1 MKLSEGHH
9 PLQGGYEGGGQQT
22 VSMLSLG
29 LGTQCFPCSN
39 SCGQQHLLDFY
50 MTYEAPVAVSQRG
63 GCISYSPH
71 GVREVALR
79 NGRAHSCRH
88 AMTWDPVNLGDLQNA
103 VAMKKLNPHEL
114 VTMKALR
121 DAGVASKKIDH
132 GVKLLAK
139 VWEPCLP
146 PIYLTLP
153 VQLLRLPESCAISGP
168 MGTW

>member
-1 MKLSEGHH
+1 
-9 PLQGGYEGGGQQT
+9 

-29 LGTQCFPCSN
+29 LGIQCFPRSN

-50 MTYEAPVAVSQRG
+50 MILEAPVAVSQRG
-63 GCISYSPH
+63 SCISYSPH
-71 GVREVALR
+71 GVREAALR
-79 NGRAHSCRH
+79 NRCAHSCRH

-146 PIYLTLP
+146 SVYLTLP
-153 VQLLRLPESCAISGP
+153 VQLLSLPESRAISGP
-168 MGTW
+168 VGTW